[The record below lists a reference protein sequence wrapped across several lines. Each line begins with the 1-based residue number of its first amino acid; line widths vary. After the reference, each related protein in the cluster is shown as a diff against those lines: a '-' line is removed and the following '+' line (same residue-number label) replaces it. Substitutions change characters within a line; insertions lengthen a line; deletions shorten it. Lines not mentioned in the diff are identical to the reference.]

1 MKGVVLCGG
10 TGSRLSPLTRV
21 TNKHLLPVY
30 DRPMVFYPVQTL
42 VDAGI
47 REIMVVTGGNN
58 AGDFVPLLR
67 NGVDFG
73 LSRLHYGYQ
82 EGAGGIAAALRLAR
96 EFVGDD
102 RVAVILGDNIFGPR
116 FGGVLRGWAE
126 SPDRGTRAC
135 VFLKEVDDPQRFG
148 VAELGRDP
156 ATGVERVAGI
166 VEKPAHPVS
175 RWAVTGA
182 YIYPPEV
189 FAVIETL
196 KPSGRGELEI
206 TDVNNYFI
214 PRGELGFRKLDAT
227 TSWTDAG
234 TFDSLLRANEHAAAA
249 RREAAGR

>member
-30 DRPMVFYPVQTL
+30 DRPMVFYPIQTL

-67 NGVDFG
+67 NGQDFG

-96 EFVGDD
+96 EFVGEDP
-102 RVAVILGDNIFGPR
+102 VTVILGDNIYGPR
-116 FGGVLRGWAE
+116 MGGIIRAWARK
-126 SPDRGTRAC
+126 PDAGARAC

-148 VAELGRDP
+148 VAEIGKGRK
-156 ATGVERVAGI
+156 GKGERIVGI
-166 VEKPAHPVS
+166 VEKPKTPKTN
-175 RWAVTGA
+175 WAVTGA
-182 YIYPPEV
+182 YIYPAEV
-189 FAVIETL
+189 FSVIETL

-206 TDVNNYFI
+206 TDVNNHFVGT
-214 PRGELGFRKLDAT
+214 GELGFRKLDAG

-249 RREAAGR
+249 RRGAGAR